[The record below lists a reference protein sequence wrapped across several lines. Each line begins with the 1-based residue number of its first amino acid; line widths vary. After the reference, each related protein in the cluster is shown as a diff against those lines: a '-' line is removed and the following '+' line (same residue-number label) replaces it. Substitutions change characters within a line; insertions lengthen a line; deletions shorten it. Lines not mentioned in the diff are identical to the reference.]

1 MPTLMIQLPGL
12 PPVAHVL
19 KDETI
24 TVGRMKGNTIVIE
37 DESVSLSHAR
47 LTRKHGEYFLKD
59 LNSTNGTVVNGQPI
73 LEVKLND
80 LDRVRFADIPGQFLA
95 EAATAIA
102 PPPTGATVNPL
113 ALASSASAP
122 APLPAP
128 AVPPKPT
135 PRPAPA
141 FNFAHLIGYVGGLAA
156 LAVVAFVGWK
166 LLHANQPPEM
176 EQATTVAPAP
186 TVPAPQ
192 PDTRPN
198 PKNVP
203 AAVPPTTDNENPD
216 DRVTR
221 LIKALHGDEVTE
233 RRHAATTLHSLGTE
247 AKAAIPA
254 LREALWGPDEE
265 VRQWAALTLIKNED
279 YDPAT
284 IPILVRVLHNENPV
298 LRQVACLSLGIFPFE
313 PAQKEIV
320 VPALTET
327 AAKDADAEVRN
338 AALSALN
345 IIAPNP
351 GPKPGNK

>member
-80 LDRVRFADIPGQFLA
+80 LDRVRFADIHGQFLA
-95 EAATAIA
+95 EAATAITPSPA
-102 PPPTGATVNPL
+102 GATVNPL

-122 APLPAP
+122 TPAP
-128 AVPPKPT
+128 APATPPKPS
-135 PRPAPA
+135 PRLAPA
-141 FNFAHLIGYVGGLAA
+141 FNFARLIGYAGGLAA
-156 LAVVAFVGWK
+156 LAVVSFVGWK
-166 LLHANQPPEM
+166 LLHANQPPVM
-176 EQATTVAPAP
+176 EQTITVVPAQ
-186 TVPAPQ
+186 TVPATPS
-192 PDTRPN
+192 DTSPT
-198 PKNVP
+198 PENVP
-203 AAVPPTTDNENPD
+203 AADPPTATTESLD
-216 DRVTR
+216 DRVAR
-221 LIKALHGDEVTE
+221 WIKALHGDDATE
-233 RRHAATTLHSLGTE
+233 RRHAATALHSLGTE

-254 LREALWGPDEE
+254 LREALWGSDEE

-284 IPILVRVLHNENPV
+284 IPILVRVLQNENPV

-327 AAKDADAEVRN
+327 ATKDSDAEVRN

-345 IIAPNP
+345 IIAPAP
-351 GPKPGNK
+351 SPQTGKK